1 MNIAKLLSPDFII
14 GKILISIKAIVDIAL
29 LVIMHPS
36 KKSLSFA
43 KLVFR
48 VKPKF
53 TMVRNENLRVL
64 YDLVC
69 RVDKLQL
76 AGDIVECGVW
86 NGGSAAIMGVALME
100 DPQRTQ
106 ERTIWLFDSFRGLP
120 SPGQKDGDFEKNFY
134 FKGWS
139 TGDAALVK
147 EIFEK
152 IGFPLEK
159 IMIVPGWFDQTLK
172 RSPVK
177 DIVLLHIDADWYD
190 SVKTALEAF
199 FDRVVPG
206 GFVVFD
212 DYQYWQGC
220 GQALTDFFSQRGIKG
235 VSIERVGRQGAYF
248 QKPSETELLS
258 KTS

>member
-14 GKILISIKAIVDIAL
+14 GKILISIKAIVDMAL
-29 LVIMHPS
+29 LIIMHPS
-36 KKSLSFA
+36 KKSLMFSY
-43 KLVFR
+43 LVFR

-53 TMVRNENLRVL
+53 TMVKSENLRVL
-64 YDLVC
+64 YDLV
-69 RVDKLQL
+69 RRAAILRL
-76 AGDIVECGVW
+76 PGDIVECGVW

-100 DPQRTQ
+100 ERQHTQ
-106 ERTIWLFDSFRGLP
+106 ERTIWLFDSFQGLP
-120 SPGQKDGDFEKNFY
+120 PPGQKDGDFEKNFY

-139 TGDAALVK
+139 TGDVALVE
-147 EIFEK
+147 EIFNK
-152 IGFPLEK
+152 VGFPLEK

-172 RSPVK
+172 RSAVK
-177 DIVLLHIDADWYD
+177 NIALLHIDADWYD

-212 DYQYWQGC
+212 DYGYWQGC
-220 GQALTDFFSQRGIKG
+220 GQALRDFFTQRGIRS
-235 VSIERVGRQGAYF
+235 VPIERVGGQGAYF
-248 QKPSETELLS
+248 QKPCETELSS